1 MIDHGIRYPDYR
13 LHVVPAVLSLAS
25 ASWQREVWL
34 DPAQFENLDYVIH
47 VLFDDICDA
56 DDPQRWLGT
65 SLRTQEEVD
74 LMAQLGEAYGAVQ
87 DAIGPTA
94 PDEMYLDDQ
103 DWPKVLAAAAR
114 LAQVMVHN
122 DLCAA
127 ATAAETVSAATAASE
142 DPRDRA

>member
-1 MIDHGIRYPDYR
+1 MAYLVGRGLSDITGEPADCGMLGYGKSTQRTTGLHTR
-13 LHVVPAVLSLAS
+13 LRSRAFVFA
-25 ASWQREVWL
+25 
-34 DPAQFENLDYVIH
+34 
-47 VLFDDICDA
+47 DA

-94 PDEMYLDDQ
+94 PDETYLDDQ

-122 DLCAA
+122 DLRAA
-127 ATAAETVSAATAASE
+127 ATDAETVSTTTAASN
-142 DPRDRA
+142 DPRDRP